1 MDFPIELKE
10 LLSVPRKI
18 IITTHQRPD
27 GDAMGSSLALYHYF
41 LRKGHQ
47 PTVIAPTGYPDFLE
61 WLPGNKEVV
70 IYEKE
75 PLKCK
80 ELVAHAELIFC
91 LDFNKLYR
99 INDLGKLIEA
109 SPAAKVLIDHHLDP
123 DPFANFNFSNISACS
138 TAELVYEFLIAAG
151 EKEQIDN
158 DIATCIYTGILT
170 DTDRFR
176 IPTTSP
182 QVHRITADLLAL
194 GINHT
199 KIYEEVY
206 ETFTENRLRF
216 FGFCIRE
223 KLEIQK
229 ELNTGIIC
237 LETADLQ
244 KFHIQSG
251 DTEGVVNYPLW
262 IKGIRLSAL
271 IIQRPDEVKLSFRS
285 KGSFDVNELAHLHFA
300 GGGHKN
306 AAGGRSTLSVAA
318 TREKLIAILAPLKK
332 DLNQKD

>member
-1 MDFPIELKE
+1 MNQPDELNL

-27 GDAMGSSLALYHYF
+27 GDAMGSSLALYHY
-41 LRKGHQ
+41 LLLKGHS
-47 PTVIAPTGYPDFLE
+47 PTVISPTEYPDFLS

-75 PLKCK
+75 PLRSKQ
-80 ELVAHAELIFC
+80 LVESAEVIFC

-99 INDLGKLIEA
+99 LEELGKLIEVSA
-109 SPAAKVLIDHHLDP
+109 AAKVLIDHHLEP
-123 DPFANFNFSNISACS
+123 DEFASYMFWDTAACS
-138 TAELVYEFLIAAG
+138 TAELLFEFICSFNDKQLIT
-151 EKEQIDN
+151 K

-182 QVHRITADLLAL
+182 SVHRIAAALLEL

-216 FGFCIRE
+216 FGYCIRE
-223 KLEIQK
+223 KLEIIK
-229 ELNTGIIC
+229 ELKTGIIC
-237 LETADLQ
+237 LETADLK

-285 KGSFDVNELAHLHFA
+285 KGTFDVNDLAHINFS

-306 AAGGRSTLSVAA
+306 AAGGRSAFTVAE
-318 TREKLIAILAPLKK
+318 TREKLISILAPLKNQ
-332 DLNQKD
+332 LNRP

>member
-1 MDFPIELKE
+1 MNDTEELKE

-27 GDAMGSSLALYHYF
+27 GDAMGSSLALYHY
-41 LRKGHQ
+41 LQLKGHHA
-47 PTVIAPTGYPDFLE
+47 TVISPTDYPDFLS
-61 WLPGNKEVV
+61 WLPGNNSVV
-70 IYEKE
+70 VYDEE
-75 PLKCK
+75 LLRSK
-80 ELVAHAELIFC
+80 ELVAEAEIIFC

-99 INDLGKLIEA
+99 LEELGKLIEV
-109 SPAAKVLIDHHLDP
+109 SPAVKVLIDHHLEP
-123 DPFANFNFSNISACS
+123 DNFANFQFWKTTACS
-138 TAELVYEFLIAAG
+138 TAELVYNLVVNSGDKHLIT
-151 EKEQIDN
+151 N

-176 IPTTSP
+176 IPSTSP
-182 QVHRITADLLAL
+182 EVHRIAAELLEL

-199 KIYEEVY
+199 RIYEEVY

-223 KLEIQK
+223 KMEIIK
-229 ELNTGIIC
+229 ELKTGIIC
-237 LETADLQ
+237 LETADLK

-262 IKGIRLSAL
+262 IKGIRLSVL

-285 KGSFDVNELAHLHFA
+285 KGTFDVNDLAHKNFS

-306 AAGGRSTLSVAA
+306 AAGGRSPQSVQE
-318 TREKLIAILAPLKK
+318 TCEKLIAILAPLKNQ
-332 DLNQKD
+332 LNK

>member
-1 MDFPIELKE
+1 MNDLEELKE

-27 GDAMGSSLALYHYF
+27 GDAMGSSLALYLY
-41 LRKGHQ
+41 LQQKGHAA
-47 PTVIAPTGYPDFLE
+47 TVISPTDYPDFLS
-61 WLPGNKEVV
+61 WIPGNSTVV
-70 IYEKE
+70 NYEKE
-75 PLKCK
+75 PLRSKA
-80 ELVAHAELIFC
+80 LVAEAELIFC

-99 INDLGKLIEA
+99 LEELGKLIA
-109 SPAAKVLIDHHLDP
+109 QSTATKVLIDHHLEP
-123 DPFANFNFSNISACS
+123 DDFADFKMSRVTACS
-138 TAELVYEFLIAAG
+138 TAELVYDFIIQCGDRELIS
-151 EKEQIDN
+151 Q

-176 IPTTSP
+176 IPTTTP
-182 QVHRITADLLAL
+182 AVHRIAAELLEL

-199 KIYEEVY
+199 QIYEAVY

-216 FGFCIRE
+216 FGYCIRE
-223 KLEIQK
+223 KLEIIK
-229 ELNTGIIC
+229 ELKTGIIC
-237 LETADLQ
+237 LETADLK

-262 IKGIRLSAL
+262 IKGIRLSAF

-285 KGSFDVNELAHLHFA
+285 KGTFDVNELAHLNFS

-306 AAGGRSTLSVAA
+306 AAGGRSPLSVAE
-318 TREKLIAILAPLKK
+318 TREKLIAILAPLKNQ
-332 DLNQKD
+332 LNK

>member
-1 MDFPIELKE
+1 MNDLEELKE

-27 GDAMGSSLALYHYF
+27 GDAMGSSLALYLY
-41 LRKGHQ
+41 LQQKGHAA
-47 PTVIAPTGYPDFLE
+47 TVISPTDYPDFLS
-61 WLPGNKEVV
+61 WMPGNDTVV

-75 PLKCK
+75 PLRSKA
-80 ELVAHAELIFC
+80 LVAEAELIFC

-99 INDLGKLIEA
+99 LEELGKLIA
-109 SPAAKVLIDHHLDP
+109 QSTATKVLIDHHLEP
-123 DPFANFNFSNISACS
+123 DDFAEFQMSRVSACS
-138 TAELVYEFLIAAG
+138 TAELVYDFIVQSGDRELIS
-151 EKEQIDN
+151 Q
-158 DIATCIYTGILT
+158 DIASCIYTGILT

-176 IPTTSP
+176 IPTTTP
-182 QVHRITADLLAL
+182 AVHRIAAELLEL

-199 KIYEEVY
+199 QIYEAVY

-216 FGFCIRE
+216 FGYFIRE
-223 KLEIQK
+223 KLEIIK
-229 ELNTGIIC
+229 ELKTGIIC
-237 LETADLQ
+237 LETADLK

-262 IKGIRLSAL
+262 IKGIRLSAF

-285 KGSFDVNELAHLHFA
+285 KGTFDVNELAHLNFS

-306 AAGGRSTLSVAA
+306 AAGGRSPLSVAE
-318 TREKLIAILAPLKK
+318 TREKLIAILAPLKNQ
-332 DLNQKD
+332 LNK

>member
-1 MDFPIELKE
+1 MNDTEELKE

-27 GDAMGSSLALYHYF
+27 GDAMGSSLALYHY
-41 LRKGHQ
+41 LLLKGHH
-47 PTVIAPTGYPDFLE
+47 PTVISPTDYPDFLT
-61 WLPGNKEVV
+61 WLPGNQQVV
-70 IYEKE
+70 VYEKE
-75 PLKCK
+75 LLRSKQ
-80 ELVAHAELIFC
+80 LVEEAEVIFC

-99 INDLGKLIEA
+99 LEELGKLIGV
-109 SPAAKVLIDHHLDP
+109 SPAVKVLIDHHLEP
-123 DPFANFNFSNISACS
+123 DDFANFQFWKTSACS
-138 TAELVYEFLIAAG
+138 TAELVYNLVADSGDRQLIT
-151 EKEQIDN
+151 K
-158 DIATCIYTGILT
+158 DIATCLYTGILT

-182 QVHRITADLLAL
+182 EVHRIAAELLEL

-199 KIYEEVY
+199 QIYEEVY

-223 KLEIQK
+223 KMEIIK
-229 ELNTGIIC
+229 DLKTGIIC
-237 LETADLQ
+237 LETADLK

-285 KGSFDVNELAHLHFA
+285 KGDFDVNDLAHKNFS

-306 AAGGRSTLSVAA
+306 AAGGRSARSVAE
-318 TREKLIAILAPLKK
+318 TREKLIAILAPLKNQ
-332 DLNQKD
+332 LNK

>member
-1 MDFPIELKE
+1 MNDPAELKE

-27 GDAMGSSLALYHYF
+27 GDAMGSSLALYHY
-41 LRKGHQ
+41 LSQKGHQ
-47 PTVIAPTGYPDFLE
+47 PTVISPTDYPDFLN
-61 WLPGNKEVV
+61 WLPGNKTVV
-70 IYEKE
+70 VYDKE

-80 ELVAHAELIFC
+80 QLVENAEVIFC

-99 INDLGKLIEA
+99 LEELGKIIGA
-109 SPAAKVLIDHHLDP
+109 STAVKVLIDHHLDP
-123 DPFANFNFSNISACS
+123 DPFADFQFWKTTACS
-138 TAELVYEFLIAAG
+138 TAELVYDFIVSFDDRQLVT
-151 EKEQIDN
+151 K

-182 QVHRITADLLAL
+182 IVHRIAAELLEL

-199 KIYEEVY
+199 QIYEEIY

-216 FGFCIRE
+216 FGYCIRE
-223 KLEIQK
+223 RMEIIK
-229 ELNTGIIC
+229 DLNTGIIC
-237 LETADLQ
+237 LETADLK
-244 KFHIQSG
+244 KFYIQSG

-262 IKGIRLSAL
+262 IKGIRLSVL

-285 KGSFDVNELAHLHFA
+285 KGAFDVNELANKNFS

-306 AAGGRSTLSVAA
+306 AAGGRSTLSVTD
-318 TREKLIAILAPLKK
+318 TREKLIAILAPLKNQ
-332 DLNQKD
+332 LNQQ